1 MMRLPSH
8 RWAPLRRFILDRD
21 GWTCQRCGRP
31 GRPEVHHVNGDPG
44 DNDPGNLIVLCRS
57 CHIETHRPAVAPE
70 VAAWRALVAN
80 T

>member
-44 DNDPGNLIVLCRS
+44 DNDPGNLIVLCR
-57 CHIETHRPAVAPE
+57 ELPYRDAPARGGSRGSRVAG
-70 VAAWRALVAN
+70 
-80 T
+80 TGC